1 MPLTATR
8 MHFGA
13 VFLVVFAWLAFPSAA
28 LATDFAGQ
36 VTRIVVP
43 FAAGGGTDIIART
56 LAQEMSK
63 ALGGSVIIENKPGA
77 GTIIGTD
84 YVAKA
89 EPDGH
94 TLVMATFAHAVNPS
108 LRAKLPF
115 DADKDFA
122 PVALV
127 ARSFNI
133 VVVSPNSGINSI
145 SDLIAA
151 AKAKPEGINYGTFG
165 PGTSAHLA
173 GEFFK
178 NLARVKLIAVHY
190 KGAAPAITD
199 LLGGTIQVMFTTV
212 ASATSLIKA
221 GQLKALAVTST
232 KRVTAFPDVPTVAEA
247 GVPGYAAESWY
258 GLCAPAKTPPA
269 TIALLNKA
277 VDASLHA
284 PSFDKLVEN
293 EGLIMVGGRQSSL
306 ALTSE
311 ARKRAGV
318 RSSATLT

>member
-8 MHFGA
+8 TRFSA
-13 VFLVVFAWLAFPSAA
+13 ACLSVIACLAFPSAVA
-28 LATDFAGQ
+28 AAEFASQ

-43 FAAGGGTDIIART
+43 FAAGGGTDIISRT

-115 DADKDFA
+115 DTDKDFA

-133 VVVSPNSGINSI
+133 VVVSPNAGINSL

-151 AKAKPEGINYGTFG
+151 AKAKPDGINYGTFG

-173 GEFFK
+173 GELFK
-178 NLARVKLIAVHY
+178 GMAQVKM
-190 KGAAPAITD
+190 T
-199 LLGGTIQVMFTTV
+199 
-212 ASATSLIKA
+212 
-221 GQLKALAVTST
+221 
-232 KRVTAFPDVPTVAEA
+232 
-247 GVPGYAAESWY
+247 
-258 GLCAPAKTPPA
+258 
-269 TIALLNKA
+269 A
-277 VDASLHA
+277 VDASLRA

-293 EGLIMVGGRQSSL
+293 EGLIMVGGAPEQLGTYVRGE
-306 ALTSE
+306 E
-311 ARKRAGV
+311 ARWRKVIRDADIK
-318 RSSATLT
+318 AE